1 MVGWTRAFILTG
13 VLLAASLVAAGC
25 SAASARGTLSGQQLY
40 GACAQCHGTD
50 GAGDATL
57 GAPRIAGLP
66 AWYAGAQLRHFKE
79 GVRGK
84 HPDDAEGLRMRA
96 MSRQMLTDGEIDSV
110 TQYVSHLSGPKKAF
124 SGATADIAA
133 GKAVFELC
141 SVCHGD
147 HGEGNEEMK
156 APPLATLD
164 RWYVESALLKF
175 KAGVRGSLP
184 SDDTGGIM
192 QGAASTLEAAQARDV
207 AAYIETL
214 AR

>member
-1 MVGWTRAFILTG
+1 MGGWTRALILTG
-13 VLLAASLVAAGC
+13 APLLAVLGAAGC

-40 GACAQCHGTD
+40 GACAQCHGAD
-50 GAGDATL
+50 GAGDAKL

-66 AWYAGAQLRHFKE
+66 GWYVGVQLRHFKE

-110 TQYVSHLSGPKKAF
+110 TQYVAHLSGPKKPF
-124 SGATADIAA
+124 SGASADLAA
-133 GKAVFELC
+133 GKAAFELC
-141 SVCHGD
+141 TACHGD
-147 HGEGNEEMK
+147 HGEGSEEMK

-175 KAGVRGSLP
+175 KAGVRGSVA

-192 QGAASTLEAAQARDV
+192 QGAASTLEATQARDV